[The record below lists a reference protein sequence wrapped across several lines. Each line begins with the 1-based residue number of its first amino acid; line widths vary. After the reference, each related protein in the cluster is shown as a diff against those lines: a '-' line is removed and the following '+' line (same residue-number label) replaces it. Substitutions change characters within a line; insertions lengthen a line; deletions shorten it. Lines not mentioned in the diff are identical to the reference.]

1 MAETDWEKI
10 IDKMVDANTTVY
22 FRVYSNEGAS
32 GIAGDTLIRNHDY
45 YMIFYVYIVL
55 QFRFFLAP
63 LLLPH

>member
-32 GIAGDTLIRNHDY
+32 GIAGDTLIRNPFNSLKKY
-45 YMIFYVYIVL
+45 
-55 QFRFFLAP
+55 
-63 LLLPH
+63 